1 MFNKKVGLF
10 LPKIL
15 DSKIYNSHKALIA
28 AELQA
33 GVDVEDPPDLADR
46 VHSSFMINAT
56 AFAPQKLKYVLLLKQ
71 ERSQSRPTGQ
81 LFCQTWEAVEP
92 VVE

>member
-1 MFNKKVGLF
+1 MERYHDWGQQRLIKVTIVQQKKEGLF

-15 DSKIYNSHKALIA
+15 NSKWYNSHKAPVR

-46 VHSSFMINAT
+46 EHSSFVIDAT
-56 AFAPQKLKYVLLLKQ
+56 ACAPQKLKYVLLLKQ
-71 ERSQSRPTGQ
+71 ERT
-81 LFCQTWEAVEP
+81 
-92 VVE
+92 